1 MREDV
6 IGRANVE
13 DTAELDSYY
22 QALEQEN
29 LYALWTVAN
38 KIEPWFPKSRSIATL
53 WRYSELRP
61 LVLKALDLVSPEKAG
76 RRVIALENPTRKG
89 FSTCVGWLYTGLQVT
104 RPGEFTSAHRHA
116 ASALRFI
123 MEGKGAYTVVDGHK
137 IELNEGD
144 FVITPNDSWH
154 DHGVAEG
161 GETTIWQD
169 GLDML
174 LVNEL
179 EANFYAVHPDVRQKQ
194 SFPVNDLPSLYGG
207 PGLLPGGGTWT
218 KPYSPM
224 MRYEWGPTY
233 EALLKASL
241 VSDGSPY
248 DGILMRYANPLT
260 GGPVMP
266 TMGGNIQLLRAGE
279 STRAHRH
286 TGSIVYNV
294 AKGKGYSVIEGRRYD
309 WSEHDIF
316 VVPSWALHEHCNLS
330 ATDDAVLFSFDDLP
344 AMLALGL
351 YREEFYPDNGGH
363 QPITA

>member
-1 MREDV
+1 MRENM

-22 QALEQEN
+22 KTLEKEA

-38 KIEPWFPKSRSIATL
+38 KIEPWFPKSNSVAML
-53 WRYSELRP
+53 WRYADLRP

-76 RRVIALENPTRKG
+76 RRVIALENPARKG
-89 FSTCVGWLYTGLQVT
+89 FNTCVGWLYTGLQVT
-104 RPGEFTSAHRHA
+104 RPGESTSAHRHA

-123 MEGKGAYTVVDGHK
+123 LEGKGAYTVVDGHK
-137 IELNEGD
+137 IELNVGD

-179 EANFYAVHPDVRQKQ
+179 EANFYAVHSDVRQKP

-207 PGLLPGGGTWT
+207 PGLLPAGSSWN
-218 KPYSPM
+218 KPYSPAM
-224 MRYEWGPTY
+224 LYQWAPTY
-233 EALLKASL
+233 EALVKASR

-248 DGILMRYANPLT
+248 DGILMNYVNPVT
-260 GGPVMP
+260 GGPVMQ
-266 TMGGNIQLLRAGE
+266 TIGGSIQLLRAGE
-279 STRAHRH
+279 ATKAHRH
-286 TGSIVYNV
+286 TGSICYTV
-294 AKGKGYSVIEGRRYD
+294 AKGNGYSVIDGKKLD
-309 WSEHDIF
+309 WSKDDIF
-316 VVPSWALHEHCNLS
+316 VVPSWAMHEHCNS
-330 ATDDAVLFSFDDLP
+330 SGSEDAVLFSFHDLP
-344 AMLALGL
+344 AMQALGL
-351 YREEFYPDNGGH
+351 YREEIYPDNGGH
-363 QPITA
+363 QPISA